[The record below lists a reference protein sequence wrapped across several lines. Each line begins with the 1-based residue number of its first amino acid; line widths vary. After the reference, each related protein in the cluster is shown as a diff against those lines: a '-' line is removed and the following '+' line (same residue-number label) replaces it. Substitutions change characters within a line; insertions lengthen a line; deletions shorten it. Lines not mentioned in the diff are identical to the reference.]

1 MEVIMPI
8 EDIMPPFLKK
18 HKKVE
23 VDLSHFPLRVAIICP
38 YSISMHGGV
47 QNQVILQMNALRK
60 KGIDARIIAPCDGAA
75 PNQYVIPVGTTRAV
89 KGNGSL
95 APIADD
101 REVSSMTLGALEN
114 FDPDVLHLHEP
125 LIPGPTTAAMVGADI
140 PMVATLHAAGEGGQ
154 AMKYFRHPARGA
166 ISRVQKRICVSESA
180 KVLANKFLPGDYS
193 VIPNAIDLAAYKNI
207 EPWPKVKPAILF
219 VGRHEERKGL
229 RFLIDAWLDSKIAQD
244 KYELWVAGRGEET
257 NELIQKTAH
266 CKSIH
271 FVGRVDDAELKR
283 RMVAA
288 DILVA
293 PATGGESFGIILL
306 EAMATKCAIIASDI
320 PGYREVA
327 REDKESVLVEHS
339 NVQALKLALEDL
351 IQNEEKRSELVR
363 NSSQRVR
370 EFAIEK
376 VVDKYIQVY
385 HQAIEQHKAMV

>member
-1 MEVIMPI
+1 MPI
-8 EDIMPPFLKK
+8 EDIVPPFFRRQKET
-18 HKKVE
+18 E
-23 VDLSHFPLRVAIICP
+23 VDLSRFPMRVAIICP
-38 YSISMHGGV
+38 YSISMPGGV
-47 QNQVILQMNALRK
+47 QNQVILQMNFLRK
-60 KGIDARIIAPCDGAA
+60 KGIDARIIAPCDGAS

-101 REVSSMTLGALEN
+101 REVSSMTLGAIEN
-114 FDPDVLHLHEP
+114 FIPDVLHLHEP
-125 LIPGPTTAAMVGADI
+125 LIPGPTTAAMVGSDVA
-140 PMVATLHAAGEGGQ
+140 MVATLHAAGEGGQ

-166 ISRVQKRICVSESA
+166 ISRVQQRVCVSESA
-180 KVLANKFLPGDYS
+180 KLLASKFLPGEYS
-193 VIPNAIDLAAYKNI
+193 VVPNAIDLEAYKNI
-207 EPWPKVKPAILF
+207 EAWPKVKPVILF

-244 KYELWVAGRGEET
+244 NYDLWVAGKGEET
-257 NELIQKTAH
+257 QSLIQKSAH

-271 FVGRVDDAELKR
+271 FVGRIDDQELKR
-283 RMVAA
+283 RMTAA

-327 REDKESVLVEHS
+327 RGGKESLLVEHS
-339 NVQALKLALEDL
+339 NVEALREAIEDL
-351 IQNEEKRSELVR
+351 IQNKEKQAALIQ
-363 NSSQRVR
+363 SSSRRVR

-376 VVDKYIQVY
+376 VVDNYIDIY
-385 HQAIEQHKAMV
+385 KTAIEQHKAMV